1 MSSETKGFVVFIMV
15 KKWNIFFIAGSQ
27 ALTLMNTRVINF
39 NFRLVNDD
47 QVFYMIMDI
56 VLNL

>member
-1 MSSETKGFVVFIMV
+1 MV
-15 KKWNIFFIAGSQ
+15 KKWNIFIAGSQ
-27 ALTLMNTRVINF
+27 ALTPMDTRVINF